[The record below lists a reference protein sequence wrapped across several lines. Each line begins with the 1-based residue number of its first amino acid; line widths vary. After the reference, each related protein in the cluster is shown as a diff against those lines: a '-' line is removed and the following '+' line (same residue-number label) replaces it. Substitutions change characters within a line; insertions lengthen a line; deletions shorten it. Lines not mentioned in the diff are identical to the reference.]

1 MSDENIVIKPCAEA
15 NVFEIQQ
22 KKTFK
27 LNLEKTTEC
36 LKKKYNVIV
45 VTPHLAVVEIK
56 EDKKKRINI
65 FRNGRLLIK
74 NTDMDEAKKISEEV
88 EKCFD
93 VLR

>member
-1 MSDENIVIKPCAEA
+1 MSDESIVIKPCAEA

-22 KKTFK
+22 KKAFK
-27 LNLEKTTEC
+27 INLEKTTEC

-45 VTPHLAVVEIK
+45 VTPHLAVVELK
-56 EDKKKRINI
+56 KNKKKKINI
-65 FRNGRLLIK
+65 FRNGRLLVK